1 LGETPLR
8 LRIFAGSNGN
18 MGGMSS
24 RLAALRI
31 ATAAVLT
38 LSMAGCSAPLSE
50 KWVRYSFA
58 PAPEQSGQDSE
69 TSPTSDP
76 GAKPQ
81 TERTPPNCSQVKC
94 VALTFDDG
102 PGTYTPELLS
112 LLDQYD
118 AKATFFLIGGN
129 VKKHP
134 QIVRDEVARG
144 HEIGNHTWSHKDL
157 TKISVAAAKR
167 DLQKTDDAIKEATG
181 VEPTLVRPPF
191 GSLPTS
197 LKKNLSVPIAL
208 WDVDTLDWK
217 TRNTK
222 STIKA
227 AEKIVPG
234 SIVLMHD
241 IHKSTIDAM
250 PKILKDLSAEGY
262 HFVTVTELIGHPK
275 PGIGYGS
282 GQHPTSK
289 D

>member
-1 LGETPLR
+1 
-8 LRIFAGSNGN
+8 
-18 MGGMSS
+18 MSS
-24 RLAALRI
+24 RLAALSI

-38 LSMAGCSAPLSE
+38 LSLAGCSAPLSE

-58 PAPEQSGQDSE
+58 PGPEESAEATATPPSE
-69 TSPTSDP
+69 DQ
-76 GAKPQ
+76 GAKPAA
-81 TERTPPNCSQVKC
+81 ERTPPNCSKVKC

-102 PGTYTPELLS
+102 PGSYTTELLS

-134 QIVRDEVARG
+134 QIVRDEVAKG
-144 HEIGNHTWSHKDL
+144 HEIGNHTWAHKDL
-157 TKISVAAAKR
+157 TKMSVAAAKR
-167 DLQKTDDAIKEATG
+167 DLQKTDDAVKQAAG

-191 GSLPTS
+191 GSLPRS
-197 LKKNLSVPIAL
+197 LKKNLAVPIAL

-241 IHKSTIDAM
+241 IHKSTVDAM
-250 PKILKDLSAEGY
+250 PTILKDLDAKGY

-282 GQHPTSK
+282 GQHPGSK

>member
-1 LGETPLR
+1 
-8 LRIFAGSNGN
+8 
-18 MGGMSS
+18 MGTMSS

-31 ATAAVLT
+31 ATAAALA
-38 LSMAGCSAPLSE
+38 LSLAGCSAPLSE

-58 PAPEQSGQDSE
+58 QAPEDSGQATATPPATASSVE
-69 TSPTSDP
+69 
-76 GAKPQ
+76 PQ
-81 TERTPPNCSQVKC
+81 AERTPPNCSKVKC

-102 PGTYTPELLS
+102 PGKYTPELLS

-134 QIVRDEVARG
+134 QIVRDEVAKG
-144 HEIGNHTWSHKDL
+144 HEIGNHTWSHEDL
-157 TKISVAAAKR
+157 TKVSVAAAKR
-167 DLQKTDDAIKEATG
+167 DMQKTDDAIKEAAG
-181 VEPTLVRPPF
+181 VDPTLVRPPF
-191 GSLPTS
+191 GSLPAS

-208 WDVDTLDWK
+208 WDVDTLDWQ

-222 STIKA
+222 STIKT

-241 IHKSTIDAM
+241 IHKSTVDAM
-250 PKILKDLSAEGY
+250 PTILKDLSTKGY
-262 HFVTVTELIGHPK
+262 HFVTVTELIGSPK

-282 GQHPTSK
+282 GQHPTAK

>member
-1 LGETPLR
+1 
-8 LRIFAGSNGN
+8 
-18 MGGMSS
+18 MSS
-24 RLAALRI
+24 RLAVLRI

-38 LSMAGCSAPLSE
+38 LAMAGCSAPLSE
-50 KWVRYSFA
+50 NWVRYSFA
-58 PAPEQSGQDSE
+58 PAPEDSGQAAE
-69 TSPTSDP
+69 TPPATDQ
-76 GAKPQ
+76 GTKPEA
-81 TERTPPNCSQVKC
+81 ERTPPNCSKVKC

-102 PGTYTPELLS
+102 PGKYTPELLS

-118 AKATFFLIGGN
+118 AKATFFLIGKN

-134 QIVRDEVARG
+134 QIVRDELSKG

-157 TKISVAAAKR
+157 TKVSIAAAKR

-181 VEPTLVRPPF
+181 TDPTLVRPPF
-191 GSLPTS
+191 GALPRS

-241 IHKSTIDAM
+241 IHKSTIDAV
-250 PKILKDLSAEGY
+250 PAILKDLSSKGY
-262 HFVTVTELIGHPK
+262 HFVTVTELIGHPN

-282 GQHPTSK
+282 GQRPATSK
-289 D
+289 G